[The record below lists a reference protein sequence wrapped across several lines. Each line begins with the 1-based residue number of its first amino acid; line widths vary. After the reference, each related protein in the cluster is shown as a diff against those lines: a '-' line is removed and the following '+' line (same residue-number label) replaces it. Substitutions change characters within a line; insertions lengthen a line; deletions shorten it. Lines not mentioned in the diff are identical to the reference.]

1 MRYIFISIVILF
13 SKINKNDVNSINAS
27 KLTLSCILLIKIS
40 KNQINHWTIIL
51 NKRIRSIYLYFN
63 NDSKIIFN

>member
-13 SKINKNDVNSINAS
+13 SKIKKNDVNSINAS

-40 KNQINHWTIIL
+40 KNQINH
-51 NKRIRSIYLYFN
+51 
-63 NDSKIIFN
+63 